1 MKFNKK
7 GYVYFIYD
15 IRGRLC
21 YIGQTSWLQ
30 SRMMD
35 HFGNKLISRVTYL
48 TYDCKETAEFVEA
61 YYIDKF
67 NPFLN
72 VTRYPKKV
80 TRGYELKESFI
91 VREREL
97 VCFETDTS
105 SRYCKMSLEYPEF
118 PINKTRLP
126 RGTTYMNTLHT
137 YKVFSES
144 NPQVCMM
151 FYEYH
156 GLVKVVVG
164 KTMKKHKVTTSDLEK
179 VFKSLP
185 EKENTVNTFTT
196 GLCSQIPK
204 RVIDNLEH
212 SELLQFMKS
221 KDTLIVVE

>member
-1 MKFNKK
+1 MEFNKK

-35 HFGNKLISRVTYL
+35 HFKNKLISRVTYL
-48 TYDCKETAEFVEA
+48 TYDCKETSEFVEA

-67 NPFLN
+67 KPFLN

-80 TRGYELKESFI
+80 SRGCELKDSFI
-91 VREREL
+91 VEAREL
-97 VCFETDTS
+97 DCFETDTS
-105 SRYCKMSLEYPEF
+105 SGYCKMVLEYPEF
-118 PINKTRLP
+118 PVNKTRLP
-126 RGTTYMNTLHT
+126 RGTTYMNTFHT
-137 YKVFSES
+137 YKMVAES
-144 NPQVCMM
+144 NPKVCMM

-164 KTMKKHKVTTSDLEK
+164 KTMKKYKVSTSDLEK

-185 EKENTVNTFTT
+185 EKENTVNIFTT
-196 GLCSQIPK
+196 KLCSQIPK
-204 RVIDNLEH
+204 RVIDNLGH
-212 SELLQFMKS
+212 PELVQFMES
-221 KDTLIVVE
+221 KDTSIVLK